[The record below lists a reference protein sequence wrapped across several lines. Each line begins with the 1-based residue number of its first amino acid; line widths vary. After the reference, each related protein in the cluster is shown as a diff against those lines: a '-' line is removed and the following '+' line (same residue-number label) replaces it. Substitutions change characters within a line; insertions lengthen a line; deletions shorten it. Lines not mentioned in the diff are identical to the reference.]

1 MDNALLNREI
11 QEMNRRFLN
20 LCIRASEA
28 QLTGVCLKLNVSMPF
43 LRTVRDLD
51 SDQVEALIQTTRCL
65 VQPAVDERAISH
77 AVAIACPTTRSM
89 FVASASQVK
98 HAVA

>member
-1 MDNALLNREI
+1 MDNALLTREI

-20 LCIRASEA
+20 LCIRASES
-28 QLTGVCLKLNVSMPF
+28 QLGDLCLKLNVTMPF
-43 LRTVRDLD
+43 LRAVRELD
-51 SDQVEALIQTTRCL
+51 SDQVEALIQTTRSL
-65 VQPAVDERAISH
+65 VQPAVDERAVSQ
-77 AVAIACPTTRSM
+77 AAAIACPTTRGM